1 MLMEWKN
8 LIIVR
13 RMTRNDLP
21 IIAEIAHRAFRNGPD
36 SYWAVIGA
44 KRAQRTFVAEMN
56 NKVVG
61 VIEIEIVNLS
71 VGRQGHVGYIFV
83 DPNYQRRGIGT
94 KLLITAENFFKEKGA
109 KASWAL
115 TSPENIAA
123 QRLFEKNGYRRVFLK
138 ELFQMLPVKDAEK
151 LLRRMVYWEGDI
163 IYHKPL

>member
-8 LIIVR
+8 LIVVR

>member
-8 LIIVR
+8 LIVVR

-151 LLRRMVYWEGDI
+151 LLRRIVYWEGDI